1 MSHIHSAFPITS
13 IVATMKNFNK
23 TFQTNGE
30 QYSRATHKPQNKYKG
45 DSINLNNE
53 NRK

>member
-1 MSHIHSAFPITS
+1 MENN
-13 IVATMKNFNK
+13 IVEPPT
-23 TFQTNGE
+23 
-30 QYSRATHKPQNKYKG
+30 KPQNKYKG